1 VCRISGY
8 CGNNDVGMEISW
20 LSSDLEFLIHFQ
32 LGFENGKLRQGEN
45 DEHEGNFLKG
55 YKNCFN

>member
-1 VCRISGY
+1 
-8 CGNNDVGMEISW
+8 MEISW

-55 YKNCFN
+55 YKNCFNQNKRNKKDQLRD